1 MKEKI
6 KNIYLKILKLYILL
20 FPFLVYSLFEKN
32 ESIIF
37 EKIKIFEDK
46 ISHNKS
52 EIKDFRNINSE
63 NILIDKRKYN
73 RTNYPEISIIMS
85 VYNQADFLHKSL
97 RSIQN
102 QSLKNLEIII
112 VDDYSSDNS
121 LELLENYQKEDDR
134 IVIIKHD
141 KNKGKIKTRTDGIKL
156 AKGKYI
162 TILDGD
168 DAFIYE
174 DILYNSLYIA
184 KIGNLDIVE
193 FKLSEFR
200 NENFTLTYN
209 DFSIKKILY
218 QPELSQ
224 RFIKLNRKDSYFA
237 IINRSICAKLI
248 KRNIF
253 INIINYIGPKYTEE
267 HLLIYEDTIM
277 ALSLYRIAKSYY
289 LMKEEGYYYSR
300 NDYQNKMPPK
310 KDYEISIVKFLEF
323 LFEKTKN
330 KRKDIQIVYYEII
343 SLNYFYNFNIYI
355 NNQIEKIFILLD
367 KIVKNRSLSKKQK
380 KIIIKLILEMKSKK
394 INK

>member
-1 MKEKI
+1 MKEQKI
-6 KNIYLKILKLYILL
+6 ILLKFLKIYILL
-20 FPFLVYSLFEKN
+20 FPFLIYNLFENN
-32 ESIIF
+32 ESQIF
-37 EKIKIFEDK
+37 QKMKIFENKILHDK
-46 ISHNKS
+46 D
-52 EIKDFRNINSE
+52 EIKDFRYINSE
-63 NILIDKRKYN
+63 NILINKRKYN

-85 VYNQADFLHKSL
+85 VFNQADCLHKSL

-121 LELLENYQKEDDR
+121 LEILQNYQKEDDR
-134 IVIIKHD
+134 IIIIKHD

-174 DILYNSLYIA
+174 DILYNSLYLA
-184 KIGNLDIVE
+184 KLGDLDIVE
-193 FKLSEFR
+193 FKLSEFK
-200 NENFTLTYN
+200 NESFTLTYN
-209 DFSIKKILY
+209 NFDINKIVC
-218 QPELSQ
+218 QPELSS
-224 RFIKLNRKDSYFA
+224 RFIKLNRKDPYFA

-277 ALSLYRIAKSYY
+277 ALSLYKIAKSYF

-300 NDYQNKMPPK
+300 SDYQNKVSSEK
-310 KDYEISIVKFLEF
+310 NYEISIVKFLEF
-323 LFEKTKN
+323 LFEKSKN
-330 KRKDIQIVYYEII
+330 KRIDIQMIYYEII
-343 SLNYFYNFNIYI
+343 SLNFFYNFNIYI
-355 NNQIEKIFILLD
+355 KNHFEKIYFFFE
-367 KIVKNRSLSKKQK
+367 KIVRNRFLSKKQK
-380 KIIIKLILEMKSKK
+380 KNIRKLILEMKKK
-394 INK
+394 QHK

>member
-1 MKEKI
+1 MKEKNKI
-6 KNIYLKILKLYILL
+6 LLKFLKIYILL
-20 FPFLVYSLFEKN
+20 FPFLIYNLFEKN
-32 ESIIF
+32 ESQIF
-37 EKIKIFEDK
+37 QKMKIFGNKILHDK
-46 ISHNKS
+46 D
-52 EIKDFRNINSE
+52 EIKDFRHINSE

-85 VYNQADFLHKSL
+85 VFNQADCLHKSL

-121 LELLENYQKEDDR
+121 LEILQNYQKEDDR
-134 IVIIKHD
+134 IIIIKHD

-174 DILYNSLYIA
+174 DILYNSLYLA
-184 KIGNLDIVE
+184 KLGDLDIVE

-200 NENFTLTYN
+200 NESFTLTYN
-209 DFSIKKILY
+209 NFGINKILY
-218 QPELSQ
+218 QPELSR
-224 RFIKLNRKDSYFA
+224 RFIKLNRKEPYFA

-277 ALSLYRIAKSYY
+277 ALSLYKLAKSYF

-300 NDYQNKMPPK
+300 SENQNKLSSENN
-310 KDYEISIVKFLEF
+310 YEISIVKFLEF
-323 LFEKTKN
+323 LFEKSKN
-330 KRKDIQIVYYEII
+330 KRIDIQTIYYEII
-343 SLNYFYNFNIYI
+343 SLNFFYDFNIYI
-355 NNQIEKIFILLD
+355 KNHFEMIYIFFEKRL
-367 KIVKNRSLSKKQK
+367 KIDFYQ
-380 KIIIKLILEMKSKK
+380 KSKRK
-394 INK
+394 T

>member
-1 MKEKI
+1 MKEKKI
-6 KNIYLKILKLYILL
+6 ILLKFLKIYILL
-20 FPFLVYSLFEKN
+20 FPFLIYNLFENN
-32 ESIIF
+32 ESQIF
-37 EKIKIFEDK
+37 QKMKIFENKILHDK
-46 ISHNKS
+46 D
-52 EIKDFRNINSE
+52 EIKDFRYINSE
-63 NILIDKRKYN
+63 NILINKRKYN

-85 VYNQADFLHKSL
+85 VFNQADCLHKSL

-121 LELLENYQKEDDR
+121 LEILQNYQKEDDR
-134 IVIIKHD
+134 IIIIKHD

-174 DILYNSLYIA
+174 DILYNSLYLA
-184 KIGNLDIVE
+184 KLGDLDIVE
-193 FKLSEFR
+193 FKLSEFK
-200 NENFTLTYN
+200 NESFTLTYN
-209 DFSIKKILY
+209 NFDINKIVC
-218 QPELSQ
+218 QPELSS
-224 RFIKLNRKDSYFA
+224 RFIKLNRKDPYFA

-277 ALSLYRIAKSYY
+277 ALSLYKIAKSYF

-300 NDYQNKMPPK
+300 SDYQNKVSSEK
-310 KDYEISIVKFLEF
+310 NYEISIVKFLEF
-323 LFEKTKN
+323 LFEKSKN
-330 KRKDIQIVYYEII
+330 KRIDIQMIYYEII
-343 SLNYFYNFNIYI
+343 SLNFFYNFNIYI
-355 NNQIEKIFILLD
+355 KNHFEKIYFFFE
-367 KIVKNRSLSKKQK
+367 KIVRNRFLSKKQK
-380 KIIIKLILEMKSKK
+380 KNIRKLILEMKKK
-394 INK
+394 QNK

>member
-1 MKEKI
+1 MKEKNKI
-6 KNIYLKILKLYILL
+6 LLKFLKLYILL
-20 FPFLVYSLFEKN
+20 FPFLIYNLFEKN
-32 ESIIF
+32 ESQIF
-37 EKIKIFEDK
+37 QKMKIFENKILHDK
-46 ISHNKS
+46 D
-52 EIKDFRNINSE
+52 EIKDFRYINSE

-85 VYNQADFLHKSL
+85 VFNQADCLHKSL

-102 QSLKNLEIII
+102 QSLKKLEIII

-121 LELLENYQKEDDR
+121 LEILQNYQKEDDR
-134 IVIIKHD
+134 IIIIKHD

-174 DILYNSLYIA
+174 DILYNSLYLA
-184 KIGNLDIVE
+184 KLGDLDIVE

-200 NENFTLTYN
+200 NDSFTLTYN
-209 DFSIKKILY
+209 NFGINKILY
-218 QPELSQ
+218 QPELSR
-224 RFIKLNRKDSYFA
+224 RFIKLNRKESYFA

-277 ALSLYRIAKSYY
+277 ALSLYKLAKSYF

-300 NDYQNKMPPK
+300 SEYQNKVSSENN
-310 KDYEISIVKFLEF
+310 YEISIVKFLEF
-323 LFEKTKN
+323 LFEKSKN
-330 KRKDIQIVYYEII
+330 KRIDIQMIYYEII
-343 SLNYFYNFNIYI
+343 SLNFFYDFNIYI
-355 NNQIEKIFILLD
+355 KNHFEMIYIFFEKM
-367 KIVKNRSLSKKQK
+367 VKNRFLSKKQK
-380 KIIIKLILEMKSKK
+380 KNISKMILEMKK
-394 INK
+394 NK

>member
-1 MKEKI
+1 MKEKKKKI
-6 KNIYLKILKLYILL
+6 LFNFLKIYILL
-20 FPFLVYSLFEKN
+20 FPFLINNLFENN
-32 ESIIF
+32 ESHTF
-37 EKIKIFEDK
+37 KKIKIFENKIFHDK
-46 ISHNKS
+46 E
-52 EIKDFRNINSE
+52 EIKDFRYINNK

-85 VYNQADFLHKSL
+85 VYNQADCLHKSL

-121 LELLENYQKEDDR
+121 LEILQNYQKEDDR
-134 IVIIKHD
+134 IIIIKHH
-141 KNKGKIKTRTDGIKL
+141 KNKGKIKTRTDGIKV

-162 TILDGD
+162 AILDGD
-168 DAFIYE
+168 DAFIYK

-184 KIGNLDIVE
+184 KIGDLDVVE

-200 NENFTLTYN
+200 NGSFTLTYN
-209 DFSIKKILY
+209 NFDINKILY
-218 QPELSQ
+218 QPELSS
-224 RFIKLNRKDSYFA
+224 RFIKLNRKDSLFA

-277 ALSLYRIAKSYY
+277 ALSLYKIAKSYF

-300 NDYQNKMPPK
+300 SDYQKK
-310 KDYEISIVKFLEF
+310 ISTEKDYEISIVKFLEF
-323 LFEKTKN
+323 LFEKSKKN
-330 KRKDIQIVYYEII
+330 RIDIHMLYYEII
-343 SLNYFYNFNIYI
+343 SLNYFYSFNIYI
-355 NNQIEKIFILLD
+355 NNHFKMVYILLE
-367 KIVKNRSLSKKQK
+367 KIVKTRFLSKKQK
-380 KIIIKLILEMKSKK
+380 KNIMQLIFEMKKK
-394 INK
+394 QKI

>member
-1 MKEKI
+1 M
-6 KNIYLKILKLYILL
+6 
-20 FPFLVYSLFEKN
+20 FPFLVYILFEKN

-46 ISHNKS
+46 ILHDKS

-85 VYNQADFLHKSL
+85 VYNQADLLHKSL

-121 LELLENYQKEDDR
+121 LELIENYQKEDDR

-162 TILDGD
+162 TIIDGD

-184 KIGNLDIVE
+184 KLGNLDIVE

-200 NENFTLTYN
+200 NENFTFTYN
-209 DFSIKKILY
+209 DFSINKILY

-248 KRNIF
+248 KRNI
-253 INIINYIGPKYTEE
+253 II
-267 HLLIYEDTIM
+267 
-277 ALSLYRIAKSYY
+277 
-289 LMKEEGYYYSR
+289 
-300 NDYQNKMPPK
+300 
-310 KDYEISIVKFLEF
+310 
-323 LFEKTKN
+323 
-330 KRKDIQIVYYEII
+330 
-343 SLNYFYNFNIYI
+343 
-355 NNQIEKIFILLD
+355 
-367 KIVKNRSLSKKQK
+367 
-380 KIIIKLILEMKSKK
+380 
-394 INK
+394 